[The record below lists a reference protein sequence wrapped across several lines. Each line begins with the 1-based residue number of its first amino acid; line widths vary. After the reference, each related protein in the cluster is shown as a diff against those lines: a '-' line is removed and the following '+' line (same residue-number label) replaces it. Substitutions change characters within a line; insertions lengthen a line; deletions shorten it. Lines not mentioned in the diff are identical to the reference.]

1 MAGNNERVTRDST
14 EVRRVRYALI
24 LIVILAFVGGFPAY
38 LAVGQ
43 GGSSQGVTVT
53 VTAQPVYSPP
63 VDGVDGWGG
72 VTGWDEEDECPTG
85 GTATAGKITAGGL
98 VIRPIIIISFDERLC
113 LTIDVGTII
122 LIPDG
127 AFPRCIGIYEMTTLL
142 SPPEGAYIIGVM
154 YGAFPG
160 GATFIPPATLQYSY
174 DSHDIAEG
182 IAGESLVIACHDRT
196 SGEWIE
202 LDGVVDTEANT
213 ITAEVSQFCDLAVLG
228 YEVVP
233 TPAAFEVSSLSISP
247 TEVEIGETVNITV
260 LVANTGGQPGS
271 YQVILKI
278 NSVAE
283 VGGEVAGVTEADREV
298 AINAGASKQVSF
310 TTSKDTP
317 GLYLVEV
324 NGLTGSFEVK
334 QPLSPGEPTPAKP
347 INWWLIGGIIAAVA
361 IVAFVIFLLRRRMIF

>member
-1 MAGNNERVTRDST
+1 MVMA
-14 EVRRVRYALI
+14 L
-24 LIVILAFVGGFPAY
+24 LGGFSGHL
-38 LAVGQ
+38 LAGLM
-43 GGSSQGVTVT
+43 GNGTSNVTVT
-53 VTAQPVYSPP
+53 VIAQPVWSSPA
-63 VDGVDGWGG
+63 DGVA
-72 VTGWDEEDECPTG
+72 GWDGEAECPTG
-85 GTATAGKITAGGL
+85 GTSTAGKITAGGL
-98 VIRPIIIISFDERLC
+98 VIRPIIIVSFDERLC

-127 AFPRCIGIYEMTTLL
+127 AYPRCIGLYEMTALP
-142 SPPEGAYIIGVM
+142 SPPEDAYIIGVM
-154 YGAFPG
+154 YDAFPD
-160 GATFIPPATLQYSY
+160 GAIFVPPATLQCSY
-174 DSHDIAEG
+174 DPNDIPEG
-182 IAGESLVIACHDRT
+182 IAGESLVIACHDQT

-213 ITAEVSQFCDLAVLG
+213 ITAEVSQFCNPAVLG
-228 YEVVP
+228 YEAVP
-233 TPAAFEVSSLSISP
+233 TPAAFEVSSLHISP

-283 VGGEVAGVTEADREV
+283 AGGEVADVVAGVAEADREV

-324 NGLTGSFEVK
+324 NGLTGSFEVG
-334 QPLSPGEPTPAKP
+334 QPLSPVEP

-361 IVAFVIFLLRRRMIF
+361 IVAFVIFLLRRIMIF